1 MDRCTKQRIALVL
14 ATLCVFA
21 KGALASAYSPELPP
35 SIQAQLDALRQK
47 LNTAERVN
55 TEVRFELNEA
65 QSEHQEDNWLT
76 DQRQEEVAHLV
87 REVLAD
93 TDART
98 QLQGHG
104 AMMGWSNGFFLRS
117 ADKQFEL
124 NISGMTQIR
133 YITSWRGHEPE
144 PTDDLDKWENAFGM
158 PRTKLMFG
166 GNAFG
171 QGLEYYLETGW
182 ATNNPDNLSTTDNK
196 MVFRLWDAW
205 IKYRLNSDFAI
216 KLGQFTIPFT
226 RESLVRAQN
235 QLAIERTNI
244 DHRMGLGRSTGV
256 ELTWASKD
264 SRFMAAYTNGSAALY
279 HDFIYIRREP
289 NPPWA
294 AMGKDTLYSISLR
307 YEWKALGGWE
317 QFNQFTSPPGSE
329 KGMLIGI
336 AGHRQN
342 IEKDTS
348 IPAGGI
354 PEGAFWGVTGDLSLQ
369 FDGASAF
376 FAVTYE
382 RVTNFNPTVLR
393 ANWLGF
399 VAQGSTYISNQ
410 TELFARWESGGVD
423 IDAMQGNDL
432 MLLTVGVNHYL
443 DGQDLKLSADLG
455 FSFGDVSVFMMNRQT
470 GWRTD
475 THHMDEV
482 VLRTQLQMMF

>member
-1 MDRCTKQRIALVL
+1 MDRSMKQWIALSI
-14 ATLCVFA
+14 ATLSVFA
-21 KGALASAYSPELPP
+21 NGAVVCAYSPELPH
-35 SIQAQLDALRQK
+35 SIQTQLDALRLK
-47 LNTAERVN
+47 LDDAERVN
-55 TEVRFELNEA
+55 HEIRLELNEA
-65 QSEHQEDNWLT
+65 QAEHQGGNWLT

-98 QLQGHG
+98 QLQGNG
-104 AMMGWSNGFFLRS
+104 AMMGWSNGFYLRS

-124 NISGMTQIR
+124 NIGGMTQIR
-133 YITSWRGHEPE
+133 YMASWRGHEPD
-144 PTDDLDKWENAFGM
+144 PTDNLDKWENAFGI

-171 QGLEYYLETGW
+171 KGLEYYLETGW

-205 IKYRLNSDFAI
+205 VKFRLNSDFAI

-226 RESLVRAQN
+226 RESMVRAQN

-244 DHRMGLGRSTGV
+244 DHRMGLGRSTGA
-256 ELTWASKD
+256 ELTWASND
-264 SRFMAAYTNGSAALY
+264 RRLMAAYTNGSAALY
-279 HDFIYIRREP
+279 HDFVYVRTEP

-294 AMGKDTLYSISLR
+294 ALGKDTLYSFSLR
-307 YEWKALGGWE
+307 HEWKVLGGWE
-317 QFNQFTSPPGSE
+317 QFKQFTSPPGSE
-329 KGMLIGI
+329 KGVLIGV
-336 AGHRQN
+336 AWHRQN
-342 IEKDTS
+342 IEQDTT

-354 PEGAFWGVTGDLSLQ
+354 PEGTFWGLTGDLSLQ

-376 FAVTYE
+376 FSVTYE
-382 RVTNFNPTVLR
+382 RVTNFNPTILR

-423 IDAMQGNDL
+423 SDAMGGNDL
-432 MLLTVGVNHYL
+432 MLLTVGANHYL
-443 DGQDLKLSADLG
+443 DGQDLKLSADVG
-455 FSFGDVSVFMMNRQT
+455 FSFGDVSSVMMNRQT

-475 THHMDEV
+475 NHNEDQL